1 MLSKWKLATLLLAL
15 VLALCAAPAVAQ
27 SCAMCYQTV
36 KGTPKEAQ
44 RAINRAILVILI
56 PPLGVMT
63 IGVGCAFRYGKRR
76 DEEQDAV
83 PESNEERG
91 GAGQTPTA

>member
-1 MLSKWKLATLLLAL
+1 MLAL
-15 VLALCAAPAVAQ
+15 VLSFCAAPAVAQ

-44 RAINRAILVILI
+44 RAINRAILVMVL
-56 PPLGVMT
+56 PPIGAMT

-76 DEEQDAV
+76 DQDNDRD
-83 PESNEERG
+83 PE
-91 GAGQTPTA
+91 

>member
-1 MLSKWKLATLLLAL
+1 MLAL
-15 VLALCAAPAVAQ
+15 VLAFCAAPAVAQ

-44 RAINRAILVILI
+44 RAINRAILVMVL
-56 PPLGVMT
+56 PPIGAMT

-76 DEEQDAV
+76 DQDNDRD
-83 PESNEERG
+83 PE
-91 GAGQTPTA
+91 

>member
-1 MLSKWKLATLLLAL
+1 MLSRRKLSSLLLTL

-63 IGVGCAFRYGKRR
+63 VGVGCAFRYGKRR
-76 DEEQDAV
+76 DEEKDRDPQNRD
-83 PESNEERG
+83 PES
-91 GAGQTPTA
+91 TAFPP

>member
-1 MLSKWKLATLLLAL
+1 MMARRFASLILIF

-44 RAINRAILVILI
+44 LAINRAIIVMVL
-56 PPLGVMT
+56 PPVGAMT
-63 IGVGCAFRYGKRR
+63 IGVGCAIGYGKRR
-76 DEEQDAV
+76 DEENGDHA
-83 PESNEERG
+83 E
-91 GAGQTPTA
+91 

>member
-1 MLSKWKLATLLLAL
+1 MMARRFASLILIF

-44 RAINRAILVILI
+44 LAINRAIIVMVL
-56 PPLGVMT
+56 PPVGAMT
-63 IGVGCAFRYGKRR
+63 IGVGCAIRYGKRR
-76 DEEQDAV
+76 DEE
-83 PESNEERG
+83 NEDDSE
-91 GAGQTPTA
+91 